1 MNQAALSY
9 AALFRAT
16 LPETALE
23 IAALLVL
30 VVDLGFLRK
39 AALQIRTAVA
49 AVIGIAGCIAAVWA
63 VYAAG
68 WGGFG
73 AGSDLLLA
81 AGGSAGV
88 AQVAILVL
96 TALTLLLVVDSGSAD
111 SSFTR
116 NAGEYVS
123 VVLMAAAGGLI
134 ISAAQ
139 DLLVIFVGLE
149 LLSLGLYILTAFA
162 KQSGKSAEAAIK
174 YYLFGGMSAAFLLFG
189 FSYLY
194 GLSGSTSLPKI
205 VLGTYLASAR
215 GGTPLLLIALV
226 MIAAGLGF
234 KIAAFPFHLW
244 APDTYEGAPAPAAA
258 FIASVSKVASF
269 ALLISISYAILWW
282 PAMLHLKGG
291 GVTFTSSLAGT
302 PQPPVTVGFVTSWPM
317 ILMDLSVLSMIF
329 GNLAALAQSSVRRL
343 LAYSAIAHAGY
354 ILLGLA
360 FFGWTNLSAEAILYY
375 IVTYGLTTIG
385 AFGVVGVV
393 ERATGSD
400 KLDAF
405 LGLHK
410 RNPLLAAVL
419 LVLFLSLAGIPPLV
433 GFWAKF
439 NLFAAVLT
447 LGSGP
452 FPVPG
457 PLSSLPHEALILV
470 ALAIAFSAVSLYY
483 YLQVLKRAYVMPA
496 TDESPI
502 KAHPVTLAVL
512 VLITAAVIVLGCF
525 PALLQN
531 WIASFYG
538 M

>member
-1 MNQAALSY
+1 MNYVSLSY
-9 AALFRAT
+9 AALFHAT

-23 IAALLVL
+23 IAALLVI
-30 VVDLGFLRK
+30 VVDLGFLRR
-39 AALQIRTAVA
+39 ATLPIRTAFA
-49 AVIGIAGCIAAVWA
+49 AFIGVAGCIAAVWA
-63 VYAAG
+63 VYVAG
-68 WGGFG
+68 WAGFS
-73 AGSDLLLA
+73 AGNDLLLA

-88 AQVAILVL
+88 AEVSILVL
-96 TALTLLLVVDSGSAD
+96 TAITLLLLVDSA
-111 SSFTR
+111 FTR
-116 NAGEYVS
+116 NPGEYVS
-123 VVLMAAAGGLI
+123 VVLMAAAGGLV

-149 LLSLGLYILTAFA
+149 LLSLGLYILTAFN

-194 GLSGSTSLPKI
+194 GLSGSTSLPHV
-205 VLGTYLASAR
+205 VLGTYMASAN
-215 GGTPLLLIALV
+215 GGAPLLYIALV

-234 KIAAFPFHLW
+234 KVAAVPFHLW

-269 ALLISISYAILWW
+269 ALLISISQAIVSF
-282 PAMLHLKGG
+282 PAMLHM
-291 GVTFTSSLAGT
+291 TAC
-302 PQPPVTVGFVTSWPM
+302 VTVKFSTSPTPITLGFITAWPT
-317 ILMDLSVLSMIF
+317 ILIVLSVASMIF

-354 ILLGLA
+354 MLLGLA
-360 FFGWTNLSAEAILYY
+360 FFSWSNAGAQAILYY
-375 IVTYGLTTIG
+375 ILTYGLTTIG

-400 KLDAF
+400 KLDSF

-410 RNPLLAAVL
+410 RNPILAVVL

-439 NLFAAVLT
+439 NLFAAVLAI
-447 LGSGP
+447 GAGP
-452 FPVPG
+452 IPFT
-457 PLSSLPHEALILV
+457 LV

-496 TDESPI
+496 SDDSPI
-502 KAHPVTLAVL
+502 RVHPVTLAVL
-512 VLITAAVIVLGCF
+512 IAIAAAVLVLGCF
-525 PALLQN
+525 PALFQN
-531 WIASFYG
+531 WIAGFYPR

>member
-1 MNQAALSY
+1 MNY
-9 AALFRAT
+9 VDLFRAT
-16 LPETALE
+16 LPETVLE
-23 IAALLVL
+23 IAALLVI

-39 AALQIRTAVA
+39 AGNTMRIAVA
-49 AVIGIAGCIAAVWA
+49 AFIGVAGCAVAIWA

-68 WGGFG
+68 WGGLSNG
-73 AGSDLLLA
+73 RYLLLA
-81 AGGSAGV
+81 AGGSAAV
-88 AQVAILVL
+88 AQVAILFL
-96 TALTLLLVVDSGSAD
+96 TALTLLLFIDTG
-111 SSFTR
+111 FTR
-116 NAGEYVS
+116 NPGEYVS

-162 KQSGKSAEAAIK
+162 KKSEKSAEAALK

-194 GLSGSTSLPKI
+194 GLSGSTNLPRV
-205 VLGTYLASAR
+205 VLGTYMASAN
-215 GGTPLLLIALV
+215 GGSSLLLIALV
-226 MIAAGLGF
+226 MVAVGLGF
-234 KIAAFPFHLW
+234 KVAAVPFHFW

-269 ALLISISYAILWW
+269 ALLISISHAILWW
-282 PAMLHLKGG
+282 PAMLHLTGG
-291 GVTFTSSLAGT
+291 RVTVTVSPAGT
-302 PQPPVTVGFVTSWPM
+302 HPAHMTYGFVSGWPL
-317 ILMDLSVLSMIF
+317 ILMVLSAASMIF

-360 FFGWTNLSAEAILYY
+360 FFGWANLSAQAILYY

-400 KLDAF
+400 KLDSF
-405 LGLHK
+405 LGLQK

-439 NLFAAVLT
+439 NLFAAVLAV
-447 LGSGP
+447 GAGP
-452 FPVPG
+452 FPS
-457 PLSSLPHEALILV
+457 LSSRSPSR
-470 ALAIAFSAVSLYY
+470 SAPS
-483 YLQVLKRAYVMPA
+483 RF
-496 TDESPI
+496 
-502 KAHPVTLAVL
+502 
-512 VLITAAVIVLGCF
+512 ITICRCSSART
-525 PALLQN
+525 
-531 WIASFYG
+531 
-538 M
+538 

>member
-1 MNQAALSY
+1 MSY
-9 AALFRAT
+9 VDLFRAT

-39 AALQIRTAVA
+39 AAAKTRVA
-49 AVIGIAGCIAAVWA
+49 AAAVLGVVGCAAAIWA
-63 VYAAG
+63 VYASG
-68 WGGFG
+68 RNGFR
-73 AGSDLLLA
+73 AGSDLLLFA
-81 AGGSAGV
+81 WGPAPV
-88 AQVAILVL
+88 AQIAILVL
-96 TALTLLLVVDSGSAD
+96 TALTLLLLIDSE
-111 SSFTR
+111 FTR
-116 NAGEYVS
+116 NPGEYVS

-139 DLLVIFVGLE
+139 DLLIIFVGLE

-162 KQSGKSAEAAIK
+162 KKSEKSAEAAIK

-189 FSYLY
+189 FSYFY
-194 GLSGSTSLPKI
+194 GLTGTTSLVGIQTAILQSGP
-205 VLGTYLASAR
+205 
-215 GGTPLLLIALV
+215 TPLFYIAWILV
-226 MIAAGLGF
+226 VAGLGF
-234 KIAAFPFHLW
+234 KVAAVPFHLW

-269 ALLISISYAILWW
+269 ALLLTIFGGTFFEVPVRGNTESEIDHLFSQYMGSWTHVIGV
-282 PAMLHLKGG
+282 MLI
-291 GVTFTSSLAGT
+291 VA
-302 PQPPVTVGFVTSWPM
+302 VA
-317 ILMDLSVLSMIF
+317 SMVV
-329 GNLAALAQSSVRRL
+329 GNLAALAQTSVRRL

-354 ILLGLA
+354 ILLGVCPLQHSNPLPFSQQQLVGIERVVQA
-360 FFGWTNLSAEAILYY
+360 LISRQSPVLYY
-375 IVTYGLTTIG
+375 ILTYGLTTIG

-393 ERATGSD
+393 ERTTGSD

-405 LGLHK
+405 LGLNK
-410 RNPLLAAVL
+410 RNPMLAAVL

-439 NLFAAVLT
+439 NLFAAVLAI
-447 LGSGP
+447 GAGP
-452 FPVPG
+452 IPF
-457 PLSSLPHEALILV
+457 ALV

-496 TDESPI
+496 ADGSPI
-502 KAHPVTLAVL
+502 RAHPVTMVVL
-512 VLITAAVIVLGCF
+512 LLIAAAVVVMGCF

-538 M
+538 